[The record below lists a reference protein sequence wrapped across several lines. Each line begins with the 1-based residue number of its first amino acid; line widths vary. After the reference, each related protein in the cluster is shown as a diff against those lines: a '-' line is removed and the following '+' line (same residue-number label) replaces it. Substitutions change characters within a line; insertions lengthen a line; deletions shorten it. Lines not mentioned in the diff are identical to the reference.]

1 MEIATTL
8 LEYGAS
14 TNTVTRQGIT
24 PLHLAAQEG
33 NVDIVTL
40 LLARDAPINV
50 GNKVLQLLVN
60 PQTICLCVA
69 CLTSKMTVFVQRA
82 AVFLGFQYETS
93 AYVVCILYKVF
104 FCSLMFYI
112 VVNFCFLV
120 VDQYQV
126 SARLT
131 MTFFVSLCK
140 YLTVQSDSAPPGGP
154 GG

>member
-50 GNKVLQLLVN
+50 GNKVRQLLVN
-60 PQTICLCVA
+60 AADVVSPCGCQCVA
-69 CLTSKMTVFVQRA
+69 CLTSKMTLWA
-82 AVFLGFQYETS
+82 ASSL
-93 AYVVCILYKVF
+93 F
-104 FCSLMFYI
+104 F
-112 VVNFCFLV
+112 
-120 VDQYQV
+120 
-126 SARLT
+126 
-131 MTFFVSLCK
+131 
-140 YLTVQSDSAPPGGP
+140 
-154 GG
+154 